1 MRGFKLHP
9 LWDSEKVVNDLA
21 VMELMDSLGTYS
33 RTAAACLPDK
43 NITGSDHRRH
53 LADLPATEYF
63 KLKRKGAKLYNLTFG
78 A

>member
-1 MRGFKLHP
+1 VRGFKLHP

-43 NITGSDHRRH
+43 NITGSDH
-53 LADLPATEYF
+53 
-63 KLKRKGAKLYNLTFG
+63 
-78 A
+78 